1 MLLAG
6 NRPIQAPMTAKTPHA
21 AESGRAYLLLAFTA
35 LCWGGNAVFGRL
47 AVGEVSPMALV
58 ALRWLGALAVLV
70 AFAHA
75 QVRRDWPAMRERLL
89 FLAAMGAIG
98 FTVFNA
104 LFYVAAHWTTAV
116 NIGIIQGSIPVFVL
130 IGAFA
135 ADRMR
140 VAALQV
146 AGVLVTM
153 LGVAIVASG
162 GQLAR
167 LATFAL
173 NFGDLLMIAACVL
186 YAGYTLG
193 LSRRPLVSPLSL
205 FTGIAAAAFLSSL
218 PLALAE
224 AALGQFQWP
233 TPAGWLVVGLVTLF
247 PSFLAQISFI
257 QGVSLIGPSRA
268 GVFINLVPVFA
279 SILALLILKEPFRPF
294 HAVALALV
302 LGGIWLS
309 ERGKPS
315 GGPGVAQLDRGTAQD
330 RAEAVRH
337 R

>member
-6 NRPIQAPMTAKTPHA
+6 NHPIQAPMTAGAPHA
-21 AESGRAYLLLAFTA
+21 EASGRAYLLLTLTA
-35 LCWGGNAVFGRL
+35 LCWGGNAVLGRL

-58 ALRWLGALAVLV
+58 TLRWLGASALLV
-70 AFAHA
+70 VFAHA

-89 FLAAMGAIG
+89 FVSAMGAIG
-98 FTVFNA
+98 FTVFNG

-135 ADRMR
+135 AYRMR
-140 VAALQV
+140 VAGLQV

-167 LATFAL
+167 LATLAL
-173 NFGDLLMIAACVL
+173 NFGDVLMIAACVL

-193 LSRRPLVSPLSL
+193 LSRRPPVSPLSL
-205 FTGIAAAAFLSSL
+205 FTGMAAAAFASSL
-218 PLALAE
+218 TLALAE
-224 AALGQFQWP
+224 AMLGQFQWP
-233 TPAGWLVVGLVTLF
+233 TAPGWIIVGLVTLF
-247 PSFLAQISFI
+247 PSFLAQITFI
-257 QGVSLIGPSRA
+257 HGVALIGPSRA

-279 SILALLILKEPFRPF
+279 SILALLILHEPFRLF

-309 ERGKPS
+309 ERGK
-315 GGPGVAQLDRGTAQD
+315 VT
-330 RAEAVRH
+330 
-337 R
+337 

>member
-1 MLLAG
+1 
-6 NRPIQAPMTAKTPHA
+6 MTTSAPHA
-21 AESGRAYLLLAFTA
+21 GASGRAYVLLAFTT
-35 LCWGGNAVFGRL
+35 LCWGANAVFGRL

-58 ALRWLGALAVLV
+58 TLRWLGAFALLL

-75 QVRRDWPAMRERLL
+75 QVRRDWPALSARLP
-89 FLAAMGAIG
+89 FVAAMGTIG
-98 FTVFNA
+98 FTVFTG

-135 ADRMR
+135 LYRTR
-140 VAALQV
+140 VAGLQV

-162 GQLAR
+162 GELAR
-167 LATFAL
+167 LAAL
-173 NFGDLLMIAACVL
+173 AVNLGDVLMIAGCAL

-205 FTGIAAAAFLSSL
+205 FTGMAAAAFVSSL

-224 AALGQFQWP
+224 AALGRFQWP
-233 TPAGWLVVGLVTLF
+233 TAYGWIIVGLVTLF
-247 PSFLAQISFI
+247 PSFLAQIAFI
-257 QGVSLIGPSRA
+257 HGVTLIGPSRA
-268 GVFINLVPVFA
+268 GVFVNLVPVFA
-279 SILALLILKEPFRPF
+279 SILALLVLHEPFRLF

-309 ERGKPS
+309 EHGKAS
-315 GGPGVAQLDRGTAQD
+315 
-330 RAEAVRH
+330 
-337 R
+337 

>member
-1 MLLAG
+1 
-6 NRPIQAPMTAKTPHA
+6 MTTA
-21 AESGRAYLLLAFTA
+21 ARHTGASGRAYLLLAFTA
-35 LCWGGNAVFGRL
+35 LCWGGNAVLGRL

-58 ALRWLGALAVLV
+58 TLRWLGALGLLV
-70 AFAHA
+70 AFAHV
-75 QVRRDWPAMRERLL
+75 QVRRDWPAIRKRLP
-89 FLAAMGAIG
+89 FVAAMGAIG
-98 FTVFNA
+98 FTVFNG

-135 ADRMR
+135 AYRTR
-140 VAALQV
+140 VAGLQV
-146 AGVLVTM
+146 AGVFVTM

-162 GQLAR
+162 GELAR
-167 LATFAL
+167 LASVAL
-173 NFGDLLMIAACVL
+173 NFGDVLMIAACVL

-205 FTGIAAAAFLSSL
+205 FTGMAAAAFVSSL

-233 TPAGWLVVGLVTLF
+233 TAAGWIIVGLVTLF
-247 PSFLAQISFI
+247 PSFLAQITFI
-257 QGVSLIGPSRA
+257 HGVTLIGPSRA
-268 GVFINLVPVFA
+268 GVFVNLVPVFA
-279 SILALLILKEPFRPF
+279 SILALLVLHEPFRLF

-309 ERGKPS
+309 EHGKPS
-315 GGPGVAQLDRGTAQD
+315 
-330 RAEAVRH
+330 
-337 R
+337 

>member
-1 MLLAG
+1 
-6 NRPIQAPMTAKTPHA
+6 MTATPPHA
-21 AESGRAYLLLAFTA
+21 GASGRAYLLLTFTT

-58 ALRWLGALAVLV
+58 TLRWLGAFALLLV
-70 AFAHA
+70 FASA
-75 QVRRDWPAMRERLL
+75 QVRNDWPALRARIR
-89 FLAAMGAIG
+89 FVAAMGAIG

-104 LFYVAAHWTTAV
+104 LFYSAAHWTTAV

-130 IGAFA
+130 IGAV
-135 ADRMR
+135 
-140 VAALQV
+140 VAYRTQVAGLQV

-153 LGVAIVASG
+153 LGVVIIASSG
-162 GQLAR
+162 ELAR
-167 LATFAL
+167 LASLAF
-173 NFGDLLMIAACVL
+173 NFGDVLMVAGCVL

-205 FTGIAAAAFLSSL
+205 FTGMAAAAFASSL

-224 AALGQFQWP
+224 VALGRWQWP
-233 TPAGWLVVGLVTLF
+233 TPFGWMIVGLVTLF

-257 QGVSLIGPSRA
+257 HGVTLIGPSRA
-268 GVFINLVPVFA
+268 GVFVNLVPVFA
-279 SILALLILKEPFRPF
+279 SILALLVLHEPFRLF

-309 ERGKPS
+309 EHGKPS
-315 GGPGVAQLDRGTAQD
+315 
-330 RAEAVRH
+330 
-337 R
+337 

>member
-1 MLLAG
+1 MSAEKLHAG
-6 NRPIQAPMTAKTPHA
+6 A
-21 AESGRAYLLLAFTA
+21 SGRAYLLLTLTA
-35 LCWGGNAVFGRL
+35 LCWGANAVLGRL

-58 ALRWLGALAVLV
+58 TLRWLGAFALLV

-75 QVRRDWPAMRERLL
+75 QVRRDWPALRQRLL
-89 FLAAMGAIG
+89 FMAAMGAIG

-130 IGAFA
+130 IGALVA
-135 ADRMR
+135 YRTR
-140 VAALQV
+140 VAGLQV
-146 AGVLVTM
+146 AGVFVTM

-162 GQLAR
+162 GELAR
-167 LATFAL
+167 LASLAL
-173 NFGDLLMIAACVL
+173 NFGDVLMIAGCVL

-205 FTGIAAAAFLSSL
+205 FTGIAAAAFMSSL

-224 AALGQFQWP
+224 AALGRWQWP
-233 TPAGWLVVGLVTLF
+233 TPEGWLILALVTVF
-247 PSFLAQISFI
+247 PSFLAQITFI
-257 QGVSLIGPSRA
+257 HGVTLIGPSRA
-268 GVFINLVPVFA
+268 GVFVNLVPVFA
-279 SILALLILKEPFRPF
+279 SILALLILHEPFQLF

-309 ERGKPS
+309 EHGK
-315 GGPGVAQLDRGTAQD
+315 AR
-330 RAEAVRH
+330 
-337 R
+337 

>member
-1 MLLAG
+1 MPAG
-6 NRPIQAPMTAKTPHA
+6 ELPLQAGMTTGVPY
-21 AESGRAYLLLAFTA
+21 AEASVRAYLLLTLTA
-35 LCWGGNAVFGRL
+35 LCWGANAVFGRL
-47 AVGEVSPMALV
+47 AVGEISPMALV
-58 ALRWLGALAVLV
+58 TLRWLGALGLLVL
-70 AFAHA
+70 FAHA
-75 QVRRDWPAMRERLL
+75 QVRRDWPTIRRHLL
-89 FLAAMGAIG
+89 FVAAMGAIG

-135 ADRMR
+135 AYRRR
-140 VAALQV
+140 VAGLQV
-146 AGVLVTM
+146 AGVLVTI

-167 LATFAL
+167 LATLAL
-173 NFGDLLMIAACVL
+173 NFGDALMIAACVL

-193 LSRRPLVSPLSL
+193 LSCRPPLSSLAL
-205 FTGIAAAAFLSSL
+205 FTMMAGAAFVTSL

-224 AALGQFQWP
+224 VALGRFQWP
-233 TPAGWLVVGLVTLF
+233 TPAGWIILGLVTLF
-247 PSFLAQISFI
+247 PSFLAQITFI

-279 SILALLILKEPFRPF
+279 SILALLVLKEPFELF
-294 HAVALALV
+294 HAVALSLV

-309 ERGKPS
+309 ERGKP
-315 GGPGVAQLDRGTAQD
+315 R
-330 RAEAVRH
+330 
-337 R
+337 